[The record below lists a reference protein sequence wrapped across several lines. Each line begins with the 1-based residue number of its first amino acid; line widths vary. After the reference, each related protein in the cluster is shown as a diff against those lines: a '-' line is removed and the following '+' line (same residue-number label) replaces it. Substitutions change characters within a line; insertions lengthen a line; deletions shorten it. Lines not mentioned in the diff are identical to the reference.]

1 MNTAAAQHAG
11 QYTANDHAT
20 WATLVHTRMATLGHT
35 AAHEVL
41 AGIET
46 IGLSPGCIP
55 ILSELNARL
64 TPRTG
69 WQVVPVDGYLNPR
82 EFFSFLADRRFPST
96 THVRPADQLE
106 YIPSPDI
113 FHDVFG
119 HVPLHADPTFADLLQ
134 RFGLLGCRATS
145 EAAMEAVQ
153 RLFWFT
159 VEFGL
164 VGSIDEARIYGSG
177 LVSSIA
183 EERHALS
190 GACTLQP
197 FDFATVLRQSF
208 EVDAVQ
214 PTLFV
219 LPHFHALRSAVDQL
233 GAQLPAPDIPMI
245 S

>member
-1 MNTAAAQHAG
+1 MTATAQHPG
-11 QYTANDHAT
+11 QYTADDHAT
-20 WATLVHTRMATLGHT
+20 WATLVRTRMTTLGHT
-35 AAHEVL
+35 AADEVL
-41 AGIET
+41 TGIEA
-46 IGLSPGCIP
+46 IGLTPGRVP
-55 ILSELNARL
+55 MLSELNARL

-69 WQVVPVDGYLNPR
+69 WQVVPVTGYLNPR

-119 HVPLHADPTFADLLQ
+119 HVPLHADPTFAELLQ
-134 RFGLLGCRATS
+134 RFGLIGCRTTS
-145 EAAMEAVQ
+145 DNAMEAVQ

-164 VGSIDEARIYGSG
+164 VGSVDNARIYGSG

-183 EERHALS
+183 EERHAL
-190 GACTLQP
+190 GGTCTLRP
-197 FDFATVLRQSF
+197 FVLETVLQQSF
-208 EVDAVQ
+208 EVDVVQ

-219 LPHFHALRSAVDQL
+219 LPHFRALRDAVDHL
-233 GAQLPAPDIPMI
+233 AAQLPGPDTPMI